1 MKNKIEFLKKYSLV
15 ILAITVCLLSLFQ
28 ISCGNQSKPQH
39 EYIDQTDIQRSES
52 DRLNM
57 LKANALLQQK
67 DSIIKM
73 LNSKLEKEKAK
84 TTAQKADAKKQH
96 LTNYTLQS
104 VYEREQNLNTCIELV
119 SGLKIEIVEKDSV
132 IDSLDSEI
140 DDYSSKVSTL
150 ENKVCIQ
157 SGVIESKQNLVLTKD
172 STIAYYK
179 TQQMKM
185 NFWSEVKTKA
195 AGIIILIETIA
206 LLIK

>member
-73 LNSKLEKEKAK
+73 LNSKLEKEKAN
-84 TTAQKADAKKQH
+84 TAAQKADAKKQH
-96 LTNYTLQS
+96 LTNDTLQS
-104 VYEREQNLNTCIELV
+104 VYEREQNLNTCNELV
-119 SGLKIEIVEKDSV
+119 SGLKIEIIEKDSV

-140 DDYSSKVSTL
+140 DDYSLKVASL
-150 ENKVCIQ
+150 ENKVFIQ
-157 SGVIESKQNLVLTKD
+157 SGVIESKQNLIAFKD
-172 STIAYYK
+172 STFTEYRAQEK
-179 TQQMKM
+179 KA
-185 NFWSEVKTKA
+185 NFWSGVKTKA

-206 LLIK
+206 LLVK